1 MIHLVKVDLI
11 NLFISI
17 LCFAER
23 NFHLIPAALSF
34 SWDFAWIFLFLS
46 LSFFLLLSFLSFLSF
61 FFFTLKSGVRR
72 SYHRILQ
79 GYILAFFTALYVGV
93 WCSAFICSI
102 EIFFNFPFFKNSFCF
117 VNIYTQA
124 TC

>member
-17 LCFAER
+17 LCFTER
-23 NFHLIPAALSF
+23 KFHLIPAALF
-34 SWDFAWIFLFLS
+34 IFFMGLCMDF
-46 LSFFLLLSFLSFLSF
+46 FFLLF
-61 FFFTLKSGVRR
+61 FFLILKSGVKR

-102 EIFFNFPFFKNSFCF
+102 
-117 VNIYTQA
+117 
-124 TC
+124 

>member
-17 LCFAER
+17 LCFTKR
-23 NFHLIPAALSF
+23 NFHLIPAALF
-34 SWDFAWIFLFLS
+34 IFFMGLCMDFLFL
-46 LSFFLLLSFLSFLSF
+46 
-61 FFFTLKSGVRR
+61 FFTLKSGVRC

-79 GYILAFFTALYVGV
+79 GYIVAFFTALYVGV

-102 EIFFNFPFFKNSFCF
+102 
-117 VNIYTQA
+117 
-124 TC
+124 

>member
-17 LCFAER
+17 LCFTER
-23 NFHLIPAALSF
+23 NFHLIPAALF
-34 SWDFAWIFLFLS
+34 IFFHWTLHGFLS
-46 LSFFLLLSFLSFLSF
+46 SF
-61 FFFTLKSGVRR
+61 FFLILILILKSGVRC
-72 SYHRILQ
+72 SYRRILQ

-102 EIFFNFPFFKNSFCF
+102 
-117 VNIYTQA
+117 
-124 TC
+124 

>member
-17 LCFAER
+17 LCFTER
-23 NFHLIPAALSF
+23 NFHLIPAALF
-34 SWDFAWIFLFLS
+34 IFFMGLCMDF
-46 LSFFLLLSFLSFLSF
+46 FFLLF
-61 FFFTLKSGVRR
+61 FFFLILKSGVKR

-102 EIFFNFPFFKNSFCF
+102 
-117 VNIYTQA
+117 
-124 TC
+124 

>member
-23 NFHLIPAALSF
+23 NFHLIPAALF
-34 SWDFAWIFLFLS
+34 IFFMGLCMDFF
-46 LSFFLLLSFLSFLSF
+46 SFFFLSF
-61 FFFTLKSGVRR
+61 FFFFFSFFTLKSGVRC

-102 EIFFNFPFFKNSFCF
+102 EIFFNFPFFKTSFCF

>member
-17 LCFAER
+17 LCFTEKFPSHSSCFIYL
-23 NFHLIPAALSF
+23 FHGTLHG
-34 SWDFAWIFLFLS
+34 
-46 LSFFLLLSFLSFLSF
+46 F
-61 FFFTLKSGVRR
+61 FFFIFILKSGVRR

-102 EIFFNFPFFKNSFCF
+102 YFNFPFFKNSFCF